1 MRGDRSAQWVRWDV
15 PKARAPLIRSV
26 ADMTNNSSDVTAAE
40 RFYAASGP
48 MATSVMECRSH
59 YYRECLM
66 SDRGAVTV
74 WLRSGEVEHVAGT
87 RYLDVGQVRGE
98 DNEGTL
104 EIIYLG
110 EVLRSYPTATWTRWE
125 SVGSAGT

>member
-1 MRGDRSAQWVRWDV
+1 MVS
-15 PKARAPLIRSV
+15 
-26 ADMTNNSSDVTAAE
+26 NSSEVTAVE

-48 MATSVMECRSH
+48 MATSVMECDSH

-74 WLRSGEVEHVAGT
+74 WLSSGDVEHIAGT
-87 RYLDVGQVRGE
+87 RYLDVERLRGE
-98 DNEGTL
+98 ENDGAV

-110 EVLRSYPTATWTRWE
+110 VVLRSYPAGAWKRWE
-125 SVGSAGT
+125 SVEAADPFTV